1 MSELTL
7 LCCAYV
13 LGLLCAARL
22 WATVLLVSLLLG
34 MALLRSHL
42 WQFPIPESWRKG
54 PMARWWAIATL
65 ISLFATAYIQIAT
78 PHPASNDISY
88 LINPPQTTL
97 AAQVRGNIESRPA
110 LTRRGSFQFWLNAT
124 EVISEHRTVSGK
136 LYVTLP
142 RKTVKNLHPGQSVTV
157 SGQLYRPQSTK
168 RPHGFDFA
176 AFLSRDSAF
185 AGLKGT
191 QVRIDTPGSTWGGWA
206 LRERI
211 VRSLQK
217 GTDARTG
224 ALLGALVLGKDAA
237 DVPYDLRGAFVQVG
251 LAHALAASGF
261 QVSLIL
267 SSVLTLGR
275 ALPTS
280 QQILLGASALLFYGF
295 LSGAEPSIVRAIL
308 MGFAGLA
315 ALGLQRQTRPVGVLL
330 AIATLMLLYNPL
342 WIWDLGFQLSVLAT
356 LGLLVTVP
364 PLVATLDRLPPVLA
378 TAIAVPLAATLW
390 TLPLQIYTFGIL
402 SLYSLFANVLTAFL
416 LSILTIGGFI
426 GSCLALLWPDLG
438 SLVAWFLLWPTQLL
452 IGIVMGISQLPG
464 HALAI
469 GSISLLQLL
478 GLYGC
483 IGAVWLLPRWQRQ
496 WRLMAVLGIL
506 ILVVPLWQVQTQR
519 FLVTVFDHTRT
530 PMMVIEHPNGT
541 VVLNSGDALNA
552 SQSLV
557 PFLQQE
563 GINRVDWAIATQPDD
578 PLKSGWTALLQK
590 ISITNL
596 SRCIPQAFLIGTTG
610 QPKRQIDVNPQEKL
624 TLGPIQMILW
634 RAQPTILELQ
644 IGPQKWWMVDGS
656 NESDFLAW
664 LATVQ
669 FPQIQVL
676 WWTGEPLSP
685 SVAEQLHP
693 QVAIL
698 SGRKMTP
705 SAIAALK
712 TVVPK
717 VLWTEQDG
725 TVQWTPEQ
733 GFSSTV
739 NPGDNN
745 LSVL

>member
-22 WATVLLVSLLLG
+22 WATILLVSLLLG
-34 MALLRSHL
+34 MALLRSRL

-65 ISLFATAYIQIAT
+65 ISLFAAAYIQVAT
-78 PHPASNDISY
+78 PHPAPNDISH
-88 LINPPQTTL
+88 LIKPPQT
-97 AAQVRGNIESRPA
+97 AIPVQVRGTIESRPA
-110 LTRRGSFQFWLNAT
+110 LTRRGSFQLWLKVQQ
-124 EVISEHRTVSGK
+124 ESFSGK

-142 RKTVKNLHPGQSVTV
+142 RKSAKGLHPRQTVTV
-157 SGQLYRPQSTK
+157 SGQLYRPQVNT

-176 AFLSRDSAF
+176 TFLARDGAF

-191 QVRIDTPGSTWGGWA
+191 QVRLTSPGLDWGWA

-237 DVPYDLRGAFVQVG
+237 DVPYDLRGGFVQAG

-267 SSVLTLGR
+267 SSILTLGR

-364 PLVATLDRLPPVLA
+364 PLVKALDRLPPVLA

-390 TLPLQIYTFGIL
+390 TLPLQIYTFGVL
-402 SLYSLFANVLTAFL
+402 PLYSLFANVLTALL

-426 GSCLALLWPDLG
+426 ASCLALLWPDLG
-438 SLVAWFLLWPTQLL
+438 GLVAWFLLWPTQLL
-452 IGIVMGISQLPG
+452 MGIVMGISQLPG

-496 WRLMAVLGIL
+496 WRLVVVLGVL
-506 ILVVPLWQVQTQR
+506 ILVVPLWQTQTQR
-519 FLVTVFDHTRT
+519 FLVTVFDRTRT
-530 PMMVIEHPNGT
+530 PMMVIEHPNST

-578 PLKSGWTALLQK
+578 PVTSGWTALLQK

-596 SRCIPQAFLIGTTG
+596 SRCIPQAFPLGVTG
-610 QPKRQIDVNPQEKL
+610 QPKQMDVNPQEKL

-644 IGPQKWWMVDGS
+644 IGSQKWLMVDGS

-664 LATVQ
+664 LTTVQ

-685 SVAEQLHP
+685 SIAERLHP

-698 SGRKMTP
+698 SGQKMTP
-705 SAIAALK
+705 SAIEALK

-745 LSVL
+745 LLAL

>member
-22 WATVLLVSLLLG
+22 WATILLISLLLG
-34 MALLRSHL
+34 MALLRSRL

-54 PMARWWAIATL
+54 PMTRWWAIAIL
-65 ISLFATAYIQIAT
+65 ISLFAAVYIQVAT
-78 PHPASNDISY
+78 PHPAPNDISH
-88 LINPPQTTL
+88 LIKPPQTTIPV
-97 AAQVRGNIESRPA
+97 QVRGTIESRPA
-110 LTRRGSFQFWLNAT
+110 LTRRGSFQLWLKVKQ
-124 EVISEHRTVSGK
+124 ESLSGK

-142 RKTVKNLHPGQSVTV
+142 RKSVKGLHPRQTVTV
-157 SGQLYRPQSTK
+157 SGQLYRPQANT

-176 AFLSRDSAF
+176 TFLARDGAF

-191 QVRIDTPGSTWGGWA
+191 QVRLTSPGSDWGWA

-237 DVPYDLRGAFVQVG
+237 DVPYDLRDAFVQVG

-267 SSVLTLGR
+267 SAVLTLGR

-308 MGFAGLA
+308 MGFAGLV

-364 PLVATLDRLPPVLA
+364 PLVEALDLLPPVLA

-390 TLPLQIYTFGIL
+390 TLPLQLYTFGVL
-402 SLYSLFANVLTAFL
+402 PLYSLFANVLTALL

-426 GSCLALLWPDLG
+426 ASCLALLWPDLG

-496 WRLMAVLGIL
+496 WRLMAVLGVL
-506 ILVVPLWQVQTQR
+506 ILVVPLWQIQTQR
-519 FLVTVFDHTRT
+519 FSVTVFDHTRT
-530 PMMVIEHPNGT
+530 PMMVIEHPNST

-596 SRCIPQAFLIGTTG
+596 SRCIPQAFPIGTTG

-685 SVAEQLHP
+685 SVAERLHP

-717 VLWTEQDG
+717 VLWTERDG

-745 LSVL
+745 LSAL

>member
-1 MSELTL
+1 MSEITL

-13 LGLLCAARL
+13 LGLLGTGRP
-22 WATVLLVSLLLG
+22 WGTILLASFLLG
-34 MALLRSHL
+34 ITLLKRQQ
-42 WQFPIPESWRKG
+42 WRFPVPEAWRNG
-54 PMARWWAIATL
+54 PTARWWAITTL
-65 ISLFATAYIQIAT
+65 ISLLAAVHLQIAT
-78 PHPASNDISY
+78 PRPASNDISH
-88 LINPPQTTL
+88 LINPPQSTL
-97 AAQVRGNIESRPA
+97 SVKVAGTIESRPA
-110 LTRRGSFQFWLNAT
+110 LTRRGSFQVWLKPAN
-124 EVISEHRTVSGK
+124 VLPDRQTVSGK

-142 RKTVKNLHPGQSVTV
+142 RKTVKGLRPKQSVTV
-157 SGQLYRPQSTK
+157 SGQLYRPQATA

-176 AFLSRDSAF
+176 AFLARDGAF

-191 QVRIDTPGSTWGGWA
+191 QVRIDNPGLDWGWA

-237 DVPYDLRGAFVQVG
+237 DVPYDLRDGFIQVG

-267 SSVLTLGR
+267 ASVLTLGR

-280 QQILLGASALLFYGF
+280 RQIMLGASALLLYGF
-295 LSGAEPSIVRAIL
+295 LTGAEPSIVRAIL

-330 AIATLMLLYNPL
+330 AIATLMLLYKPL

-356 LGLLVTVP
+356 LGLLITVP
-364 PLVATLDRLPPVLA
+364 PLVKALDCLPPVLA

-390 TLPLQIYTFGIL
+390 TLPLQLYTFGVL
-402 SLYSLFANVLTAFL
+402 PLYSLFANVLTAFL

-426 GSCLALLWPDLG
+426 ASCLALLWPDLG
-438 SLVAWFLLWPTQLL
+438 SLIAWFLLWPTQLL
-452 IGIVMGISQLPG
+452 MGIVMGISQLPG

-483 IGAVWLLPRWQRQ
+483 IGAVWLLPRWQKQ
-496 WRLMAVLGIL
+496 WRFVAVLGFL
-506 ILVVPLWQVQTQR
+506 ILVVPLWHIQTQR
-519 FLVTVFDHTRT
+519 FLVTVFDRTRI
-530 PMMVIEHPNGT
+530 PMMVIEHPNST

-563 GINRVDWAIATQPDD
+563 GINRVDWAIATHPDD
-578 PLKSGWTALLQK
+578 LSKSGWTALLKK
-590 ISITNL
+590 ISITHL
-596 SRCIPQAFLIGTTG
+596 SRCIPQAFPAGVKG
-610 QPKRQIDVNPQEKL
+610 QPQRQLDVNPQEKL
-624 TLGPIQMILW
+624 ALGPLQMILW
-634 RAQPTILELQ
+634 RVQPTILELQ
-644 IGPQKWWMVDGS
+644 IGPQRWWMVDGS

-664 LATVQ
+664 LSTVQ
-669 FPQIQVL
+669 LPSIQVL
-676 WWTGEPLSP
+676 WWMGDPLSP
-685 SVAEQLHP
+685 SMVERLHP
-693 QVAIL
+693 QVLIL
-698 SGRKMTP
+698 SGRKVTP
-705 SAIAALK
+705 SVIAALEA
-712 TVVPK
+712 VVPK
-717 VLWTEQDG
+717 VLWTERDG
-725 TVQWTPEQ
+725 TIQWSPDQ

-745 LSVL
+745 LSLL